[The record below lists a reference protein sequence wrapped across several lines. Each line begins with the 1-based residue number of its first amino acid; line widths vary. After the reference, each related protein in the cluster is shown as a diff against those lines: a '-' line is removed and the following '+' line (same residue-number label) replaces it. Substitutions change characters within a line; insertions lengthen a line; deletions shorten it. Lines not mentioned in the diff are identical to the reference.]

1 MAERWLTY
9 QQAGEALGMSAEAVR
24 QRARRLGWRTQPG
37 NEGRTLVLLPDGTA
51 VRPRVR
57 LIVQTPEQAV
67 QTAGQPPV
75 QPAVQTGDANGLA
88 EVLRGQLERERER
101 ADKAEGQAAAERV
114 RAERAETE
122 AAEQRSRADLATGE
136 VDGMKLGLEHMQ
148 EVLAQARRE
157 AAETGARAEQAAR
170 AARDANERL
179 ARLHSRGVW
188 ARLRNRP

>member
-9 QQAGEALGMSAEAVR
+9 QQAGDALGMSAEAVR

-51 VRPRVR
+51 VRPRTR
-57 LIVQTPEQAV
+57 PAVQTPEQPGQMVA
-67 QTAGQPPV
+67 QPAGQ
-75 QPAVQTGDANGLA
+75 TGNANGLA
-88 EVLRGQLERERER
+88 ELLREQLERERER
-101 ADKAEGQAAAERV
+101 ADKAEEQAAAERA
-114 RAERAETE
+114 RAERAEAEAE

-136 VDGMKLGLEHMQ
+136 VDGLKLGLEHMQ

-157 AAETGARAEQAAR
+157 AAEIGAKGEQAAR
-170 AARDANERL
+170 AAKDANERL

>member
-101 ADKAEGQAAAERV
+101 ADKAEGQAAAERA

-157 AAETGARAEQAAR
+157 AAETGAKAEQMAR
-170 AARDANERL
+170 AAKDANERL

>member
-157 AAETGARAEQAAR
+157 AAETGAKAEQMAR
-170 AARDANERL
+170 AAKDANERL

>member
-57 LIVQTPEQAV
+57 PTVQTPEQAG
-67 QTAGQPPV
+67 QTAGQTPV
-75 QPAVQTGDANGLA
+75 QPAGQTGEANRLA
-88 EVLRGQLERERER
+88 EVLREELERQRER
-101 ADKAEGQAAAERV
+101 ADRAEA
-114 RAERAETE
+114 RAERAEAE
-122 AAEQRSRADLATGE
+122 LVEQRSRADMAAGE